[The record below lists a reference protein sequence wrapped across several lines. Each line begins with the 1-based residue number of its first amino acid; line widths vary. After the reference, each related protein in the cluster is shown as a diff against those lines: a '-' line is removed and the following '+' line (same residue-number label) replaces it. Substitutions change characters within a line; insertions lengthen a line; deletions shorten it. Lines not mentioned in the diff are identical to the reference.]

1 MALFDFIQRLV
12 GLQKPSATTA
22 KERLQLVLAHDRSD
36 LNPELLEQMRRE
48 ILEVVQKYVEI
59 DLDGGDVSLA
69 TEDRV
74 TALVANLPIR
84 RAKLRPP
91 SPPPPNP
98 VESPSP
104 AAPRDAAQD
113 TPTEVPTDEPA
124 AEGTEPA
131 ETAETAA
138 VAPSPA
144 VELPEEQQT
153 PGENP
158 TSPTVSSVSA
168 ES

>member
-1 MALFDFIQRLV
+1 MALLDFIQRLL

-84 RAKLRPP
+84 RTKVRSVPQVVRPEER
-91 SPPPPNP
+91 SPAPPAP
-98 VESPSP
+98 VEEPGP
-104 AAPRDAAQD
+104 
-113 TPTEVPTDEPA
+113 EEPA
-124 AEGTEPA
+124 STVPGAIVPPEEPA
-131 ETAETAA
+131 EE
-138 VAPSPA
+138 PA
-144 VELPEEQQT
+144 SEELPPEST
-153 PGENP
+153 PSEDLPISEG
-158 TSPTVSSVSA
+158 
-168 ES
+168 